1 MRRRIA
7 LIVAIS
13 AMVVLIVLSSG
24 TALGQGL
31 PIEAHIP
38 PAPTEAHPTI
48 CHVLCASTTNTHRR
62 PRRTPTMLKRGGAW
76 K

>member
-13 AMVVLIVLSSG
+13 AMVALIVLSSG

-38 PAPTEAHPTI
+38 SAPGPTEAHPTI
-48 CHVLCASTTNTHRR
+48 CHA
-62 PRRTPTMLKRGGAW
+62 KGGAIESYAC
-76 K
+76 